1 MVLEPT
7 DRILHVRVII
17 IYNIFFSPPHFSKH
31 SYLVLSPA
39 LQCPGIVVE
48 RKTQGGISVQY
59 LMDWVCM
66 EKDNELIDQ
75 YHQQCID
82 LLTCCYCSC
91 Q

>member
-7 DRILHVRVII
+7 DSISYSVLG
-17 IYNIFFSPPHFSKH
+17 YFLPPHFSKH

-59 LMDWVCM
+59 LMDWVWRKTM
-66 EKDNELIDQ
+66 SL
-75 YHQQCID
+75 
-82 LLTCCYCSC
+82 
-91 Q
+91 